1 MEYKI
6 IRCNYE
12 DAKKANNLLTKLIKD
27 EKKYDENINED
38 CVVNS
43 LYENFYDSE
52 DICLLVAKSGETIFG
67 YIYGYIQN
75 NGDAKLEKV
84 SILDALYVE
93 ENVRKNKIGDSLI
106 EEFKKWSYSI
116 GAKYIEL
123 KVCNKNKNAINLYTK
138 KGFKETKIMMS
149 LKLEEEYENI

>member
-12 DAKKANNLLTKLIKD
+12 DVKKVNNLLTKLIKD
-27 EKKYDENINED
+27 EKKYDENINEG
-38 CVVNS
+38 CVVTS
-43 LYENFYDSE
+43 LYENFYDN
-52 DICLLVAKSGETIFG
+52 DDVCLLVAKNDENILG

-84 SILDALYVE
+84 SVLDALYVE
-93 ENVRKNKIGDSLI
+93 ENVRCNKIGDSLI
-106 EEFKKWSYSI
+106 EEFKKWSYDI

-123 KVCNKNKNAINLYTK
+123 KVCNANSNAINLYAK
-138 KGFKETKIMMS
+138 KGFKETKIMMT

>member
-12 DAKKANNLLTKLIKD
+12 DAKKVNNLLTKLIKD
-27 EKKYDENINED
+27 EKKYDENINEY
-38 CVVNS
+38 CVVTS
-43 LYENFYDSE
+43 LYENFYDNE
-52 DICLLVAKSGETIFG
+52 DICLLVAKSGENILG

-75 NGDAKLEKV
+75 NGDSKIKKV
-84 SILDALYVE
+84 SVLDALYVE
-93 ENVRKNKIGDSLI
+93 ENVRCNKIGDSLI
-106 EEFKKWSYSI
+106 EEFKKWSYDI

-123 KVCNKNKNAINLYTK
+123 KVCNENENAINLYIK

-149 LKLEEEYENI
+149 LKMEEEYENI